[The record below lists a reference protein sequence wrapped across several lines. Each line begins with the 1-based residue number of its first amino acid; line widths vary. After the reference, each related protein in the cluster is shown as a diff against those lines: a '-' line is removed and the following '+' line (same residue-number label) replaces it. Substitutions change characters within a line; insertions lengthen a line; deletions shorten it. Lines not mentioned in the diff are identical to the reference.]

1 MALSVLHNKDPRFDS
16 GAYWPLGLFCNC
28 LVVVTEP
35 PGTKS
40 HEWTEDGPVDIPP
53 KELWKGYAAV
63 NPNIAWRARD
73 RRSAYD
79 DTAVHAY
86 YVHLNHIDKNLLVPK
101 EKWGDRSLRFVPGYG
116 QIVRVIENNS
126 DPRNAGL
133 RLVVRNAPS
142 DSDFWQPTLLCDIDV
157 DDSKGG
163 TH

>member
-79 DTAVHAY
+79 DTAAVSY
-86 YVHLNHIDKNLLVPK
+86 THLIEADTLMESTDSEYSPID
-101 EKWGDRSLRFVPGYG
+101 EWGNEEWTF
-116 QIVRVIENNS
+116 
-126 DPRNAGL
+126 
-133 RLVVRNAPS
+133 APA
-142 DSDFWQPTLLCDIDV
+142 
-157 DDSKGG
+157 
-163 TH
+163 